1 MKKVQKKLL
10 LKSKA
15 FKRMFLIVG
24 LGNPGL
30 KYENNRHNIG
40 FKAVDEIAHRFS
52 FSSWAEKFSGLMAKG
67 EINGQKVILL
77 KPLTYMNNSG
87 NAVALTLNFFKIKPE
102 NMIVIHDEL
111 DLPPMKIRYKLG
123 GGNGGHNGLKSI
135 QQKIGTAEFNRL
147 RVGIGHPG
155 SKDKVSPYVLNDFAK
170 SEKEGFENLC
180 CEISK
185 NINMVLTGH
194 SEKFVSDLARFAQP

>member
-1 MKKVQKKLL
+1 
-10 LKSKA
+10 
-15 FKRMFLIVG
+15 
-24 LGNPGL
+24 
-30 KYENNRHNIG
+30 
-40 FKAVDEIAHRFS
+40 
-52 FSSWAEKFSGLMAKG
+52 
-67 EINGQKVILL
+67 
-77 KPLTYMNNSG
+77 MNNSG